1 MTVEAA
7 IYSRLS
13 GYTALTALLGL
24 DTTGSNPAIYPN
36 IREQDAP
43 LPSLEYRLVG
53 DKSYSAMGVDSG
65 IVSARFQIDIW
76 AASFTAAKAIEQQV
90 KAAMRR
96 YKTTGVF
103 DTFIISTQDLF
114 ESDSRQQHIAI
125 DIEIHYSET
134 TLG

>member
-13 GYTALTALLGL
+13 GYSALTSLLAK
-24 DTTGSNPAIYPN
+24 DSTGAPAIYPN

-43 LPSLEYRLVG
+43 RPSIEYRLVS
-53 DKSYSAMGVDSG
+53 DRSYSAMGSDSG
-65 IVSARFQIDIW
+65 IVVARFQIDIW
-76 AASFTAAKAIEQQV
+76 ADNFTSTKAIEQQV

-103 DTFIISTQDLF
+103 DVFIVNTQDLY
-114 ESDSRQQHIAI
+114 EGDSKQHHIAI